1 MSNQVNAGIALSL
14 FAALVGGVGYIAKS
28 THETGVAIEHRL
40 TKNESNHLFIV
51 QSLDSLKTVAPKVS
65 ELKIEMS
72 IMKSAIKDI
81 NHKIGLDT
89 PIVPYDKRYYVSQE
103 NK

>member
-40 TKNESNHLFIV
+40 TKSESNHMFIV
-51 QSLDSLKTVAPKVS
+51 QSLDSLRTVAPKVS

-81 NHKIGLDT
+81 NHKIGLDS
-89 PIVPYDKRYYVSQE
+89 PHHYEQRYYVSQE
-103 NK
+103 KE

>member
-1 MSNQVNAGIALSL
+1 MSNQVNAGIALAL
-14 FAALVGGVGYIAKS
+14 FAALVSGVGYIAKS

-40 TKNESNHLFIV
+40 TKSEANHLFIV
-51 QSLDSLKTVAPKVS
+51 RSLDSLKTVAPKVS

-81 NHKIGLDT
+81 NHKIGLDSERH
-89 PIVPYDKRYYVSQE
+89 YAQRYYVSPE
-103 NK
+103 EK